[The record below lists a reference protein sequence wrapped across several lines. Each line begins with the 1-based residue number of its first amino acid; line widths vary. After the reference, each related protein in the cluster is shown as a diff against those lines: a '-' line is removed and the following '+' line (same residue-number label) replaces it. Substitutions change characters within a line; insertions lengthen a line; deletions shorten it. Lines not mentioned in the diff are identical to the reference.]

1 MGESGVPGFGPRWG
15 GGGEGKGRKGRS
27 CYRSAVQYQVGRG
40 NMQYNSQSDGK
51 AGGERTEEERREEKR
66 REEDGKM
73 ESMYVNDREG
83 EEDSCVVR
91 IICRMSWSYLAWVAI
106 VDR

>member
-1 MGESGVPGFGPRWG
+1 MGESGVPGFGPRWGG

-51 AGGERTEEERREEKR
+51 RREEKR
-66 REEDGKM
+66 REDGKM

-83 EEDSCVVR
+83 EEDSCVAR

-106 VDR
+106 VDS